1 LALERNLEAGRPR
14 VCAIFVNTIEF
25 SPPPDKPYVVTVR
38 YLPPLMEC

>member
-1 LALERNLEAGRPR
+1 